1 MSEIHNAPETLRMRS
16 KIQEFLGERLQAKL
30 DKLKPDADEER
41 AALIA
46 AYAPATWLPD
56 AAKRAGQIQQVSHA
70 IKFTHPSAGGSSL
83 SSTGN
88 PHAGADALG
97 SHSLPADGA
106 QDVVGNA
113 AALDV
118 YKFLRLE
125 VDGKTLLARAL
136 AADPALAAA
145 LSDTPEEGAAWMAA
159 FAELP
164 QPKGRLASHTLAKQI
179 YWPVGEGAYHLLAP
193 LYSSTLAHAVY
204 GRVRDDLWGAGKAAH
219 EAKQAQRAWTQ
230 GYHSYDRL
238 VIQSFGGSKPQNISQ
253 LNSERRGENYLLP
266 SCPPQWVSAG
276 LKPPLGVES
285 VFLARRQLGGRR
297 EVRRLVQV
305 LKTFLGKLR
314 PEDNNIR
321 IRETRRA
328 LVASLVDEV
337 LQMGALYAELPSG
350 WSADGGCLLDEA
362 ECCWLDPYRA
372 RGDEAFAA
380 QRRRGDWLD
389 VICKRFAQWL
399 NAQLGAER
407 FGDAEALQWRTDLKQ
422 ELKML
427 RDALEDDHES

>member
-1 MSEIHNAPETLRMRS
+1 MEDAPLAAAPPDEVRRVKAAIHR
-16 KIQEFLGERLQAKL
+16 FLEDNGHDWDWLA
-30 DKLKPDADEER
+30 R
-41 AALIA
+41 AAKEVAQLEQA
-46 AYAPATWLPD
+46 
-56 AAKRAGQIQQVSHA
+56 SH
-70 IKFTHPSAGGSSL
+70 IVKFTHSSARTGSNLVSWGNVNASPLELGTHQL
-83 SSTGN
+83 S
-88 PHAGADALG
+88 
-97 SHSLPADGA
+97 DGLE
-106 QDVVGNA
+106 
-113 AALDV
+113 LDV
-118 YKFLRLE
+118 AGNGAYFGSYKFLLE
-125 VDGKTLLARAL
+125 SVDQKSFLDRVLAR
-136 AADPALAAA
+136 DPVLAAA
-145 LSDTPEEGAAWMAA
+145 LSDNPEHGWALIDD
-159 FAELP
+159 FARIAQL
-164 QPKGRLASHTLAKQI
+164 KNRLASHTLARQI

-193 LYSSTLAHAVY
+193 LYSSTLANVVY
-204 GRVRDDLWGAGKAAH
+204 ARVRSDLWEEGRAAH
-219 EAKQAQRAWTQ
+219 EAKQAQKAWTQ

-238 VIQSFGGSKPQNISQ
+238 VIQGFGGSKPHNVSYC
-253 LNSERRGENYLLP
+253 NSKRRGENYLLP

-337 LQMGALYAELPSG
+337 LQMGALYAELPSS
-350 WSADGGCLLDEA
+350 WSADGACLLDEA

-380 QRRRGDWLD
+380 QRRRGDWQD